1 MRTVVTAFAGLLTF
15 AGAVSAAAAPG
26 SALSHTAYAPHYPLW
41 GFASPTVRARRVAAW
56 IKEMLIQTATL
67 K

>member
-1 MRTVVTAFAGLLTF
+1 LSRALLATTTDLD
-15 AGAVSAAAAPG
+15 VDE
-26 SALSHTAYAPHYPLW
+26 LHYPLW